1 MEKLGVFIPVLN
13 QNKCTSVNFF
23 VTIKRH
29 MYKRPQVAESGRV
42 IRVLERIIENSGTN
56 NYFLGGSAYIIISYI
71 FCRLELN
78 PMNLS
83 ASLSTAQ
90 LLPSVHI
97 Y

>member
-1 MEKLGVFIPVLN
+1 
-13 QNKCTSVNFF
+13 
-23 VTIKRH
+23 

-56 NYFLGGSAYIIISYI
+56 NHFLGGSAYIIISYI
-71 FCRLELN
+71 FCRLLN

-90 LLPSVHI
+90 LLPSGHI